1 MLVWMI
7 TAAAKEKQRK
17 ILGRDT
23 VFVKEILTQEE
34 SRKNLLALTAIVAD
48 SYDQY

>member
-23 VFVKEILTQEE
+23 VFVKEVLTQEE
-34 SRKNLLALTAIVAD
+34 SRKNLLVLTEIVAEK
-48 SYDQY
+48 YDQY